1 MLSLL
6 VAKVLLA
13 QDNNPSIPLW
23 PNGAPGSESRR
34 NEPETKPHAWS
45 IGNIYNPSLTVYE
58 PPAGKANGTGLIIA
72 PGGGFRELVVG
83 EEGFKPAKLLAEKG
97 ITCFVLKYR
106 LVREEN
112 SGLTIEKDAPVDAMR
127 AVRLVRTIS
136 DIYGIEKVGM
146 LGFSAGGEVVS
157 LATFQ
162 GKADPN
168 AKDPIDQLNAQ
179 PDFAAWVY
187 PGPVGVPKE
196 YKGQL
201 PPAFMIVAQDDGA
214 SNVVVNLVNVY
225 KQGKTPYEAHILH
238 AGGHGFN
245 MGDRSDKVVVK
256 TWVNRLLDWMSDQG
270 LLSK

>member
-6 VAKVLLA
+6 VAKAILI
-13 QDNNPSIPLW
+13 QDNKPSIPLW
-23 PNGAPGSESRR
+23 PNGAPGSEARR

-58 PPAGKANGTGLIIA
+58 PPASKATGTGLIIA

-106 LVREEN
+106 LVREEG
-112 SGLTIEKDAPVDAMR
+112 SGLTVEKDAPVDAMR
-127 AVRLVRTIS
+127 AVRLVRTIAEV
-136 DIYGIEKVGM
+136 YGIKKVGM

-162 GKADPN
+162 GKTNPE
-168 AKDPIDQLNAQ
+168 AKDPVDQVNAQ

-196 YKGQL
+196 FKGTL
-201 PPAFMIVAQDDGA
+201 PPSFMIVAQDDWATQVVLDLTKLYRDNKA
-214 SNVVVNLVNVY
+214 S
-225 KQGKTPYEAHILH
+225 YETHILH
-238 AGGHGFN
+238 TGGHGFN
-245 MGDRSDKVVVK
+245 LGDRSDKVTVK
-256 TWVNRLLDWMSDQG
+256 TWVNRFLDWMGDQG

>member
-6 VAKVLLA
+6 VTKVLLA

-34 NEPETKPHAWS
+34 NEPETQPHAWS

-136 DIYGIEKVGM
+136 DVYGIKKVGM

-162 GKADPN
+162 GKADPS

-187 PGPVGVPKE
+187 PGPVGVPRE

-214 SNVVVNLVNVY
+214 SNVVVNLVSVY

>member
-13 QDNNPSIPLW
+13 QDNKPTIPLW

-58 PPAGKANGTGLIIA
+58 PPAGKASGTALIIA

-136 DIYGIEKVGM
+136 DVYGIKKVGM

-162 GKADPN
+162 GKTNPE
-168 AKDPIDQLNAQ
+168 AKDPVDQVNAQ

-196 YKGQL
+196 FKGTL
-201 PPAFMIVAQDDGA
+201 PPSFMIVAQDDWATQVVLDLTKLYRDNKA
-214 SNVVVNLVNVY
+214 S
-225 KQGKTPYEAHILH
+225 YETHILH
-238 AGGHGFN
+238 TGGHGFN
-245 MGDRSDKVVVK
+245 LGDRSDKVTVK
-256 TWVNRLLDWMSDQG
+256 TWVNRFLDWMGDQG

>member
-13 QDNNPSIPLW
+13 QDNKPTIPLW

-136 DIYGIEKVGM
+136 DVYGIKKVGM

-162 GKADPN
+162 GKADPS

-214 SNVVVNLVNVY
+214 SNVVVNLVSVY

>member
-6 VAKVLLA
+6 VAKVLFA
-13 QDNNPSIPLW
+13 QDNKPTIPLW

-136 DIYGIEKVGM
+136 DVYGIKKVGM

-162 GKADPN
+162 GKADPS

-187 PGPVGVPKE
+187 PGPVGIPKE

-214 SNVVVNLVNVY
+214 SSVVVNLVNVY